1 MARTEYSPDC
11 ESPRSPRARRYTRR
25 TYMSVTRAAALRRLV
40 SKWLEATRLDPAK
53 VAQLPLCEI
62 LTEDNV
68 EAVRALDLY
77 AEYDER
83 PTRRRAWAV
92 ADQLRQQRA
101 TNQQLVRALGCRTR
115 GQGCCNDRAQR
126 AAASVAREPAVCLL
140 PVRSRVHGLRQ
151 QPVPAGGR

>member
-1 MARTEYSPDC
+1 
-11 ESPRSPRARRYTRR
+11 
-25 TYMSVTRAAALRRLV
+25 MSVTRAAALRRLV

-101 TNQQLVRALGCRTR
+101 RNQQLVRALGCRTR
-115 GQGCCNDRAQR
+115 GQGCCNDSLSEQLRAWRESQR
-126 AAASVAREPAVCLL
+126 FVCCLCGAECMATATSQY
-140 PVRSRVHGLRQ
+140 R
-151 QPVPAGGR
+151 GGR